1 MIRSIQVASLL
12 VSGVLLMIPASVL
25 AQVTTQPVSQTTAAT
40 AMPTSATDAD
50 IQMLRADIRDKRKQV
65 VAANMTL
72 TPDEATR
79 FWPLYDQYT
88 AEVRKINDLRWA
100 MVKDYAA
107 NSGRMTDEQ
116 AKDYVEKSA
125 KIDADLISLRLKYIP
140 QFEKLLTPKKAVQF
154 YQIDRRLDLLINLQL
169 ASLVPVINP
178 TN

>member
-1 MIRSIQVASLL
+1 MIRSIAVASLL
-12 VSGVLLMIPASVL
+12 AAGVLLVLPASLL
-25 AQVTTQPVSQTTAAT
+25 AQVTSQPVSQTTAAT

-50 IQMLRADIRDKRKQV
+50 IQMLRADIRDRRKQV

-100 MVKDYAA
+100 MMQDYAA
-107 NSGRMTDEQ
+107 NYSRMTDEH
-116 AKDYVEKSA
+116 AKGYVEKSS
-125 KIDADLISLRLKYIP
+125 KIDADLINLRLKYIP

-154 YQIDRRLDLLINLQL
+154 YQIDRRLDMLINLQL
-169 ASLVPVINP
+169 ASLVPVVNP